1 VKEFSPARS
10 HVRLRL
16 GQGVILMT
24 LAGED
29 GWLTREQLW
38 AAIGGPYKMT
48 TVNVYLLELVESGCV
63 ERAPRYQRGGY
74 PMRITERGRIVV
86 ALWRAKRWRALAKA
100 EDSA

>member
-48 TVNVYLLELVESGCV
+48 TVNVYLLE
-63 ERAPRYQRGGY
+63 
-74 PMRITERGRIVV
+74 RGRIVV